1 MKKQYL
7 LIGLLLMFFVFGNS
21 IYAVQVNN
29 PQGQNQQ
36 QSQQQVQQSTQ
47 TVNQGEAS
55 QVQTQTN
62 NPQTGEQNQQ
72 QSQQQVQQQEQQN
85 LQNKSKAGIGLEN
98 AEQRRS
104 QVANAVQEMLQVA
117 ERNGGVGE
125 QVRVI
130 AQAQNQN
137 QEKIE
142 NGLQKVQNRS
152 GLIKFFAGPDYAEID
167 NIQRIMEQN
176 RFQIQQLNK
185 IKDQLVSQEDQQAI
199 IEQVQLLEQANLMV
213 ENILDNSR
221 KGFSLFG
228 WLFRMFND

>member
-7 LIGLLLMFFVFGNS
+7 LIGFLLMFFVFSNS

-36 QSQQQVQQSTQ
+36 QSQQQVQQSIQ

-72 QSQQQVQQQEQQN
+72 QGQQQEQQN

-117 ERNGGVGE
+117 ERNNGIGE

-176 RFQIQQLNK
+176 RFQIQQLNQ
-185 IKDQLVSQEDQQAI
+185 IKDQLVSQEDQQVI